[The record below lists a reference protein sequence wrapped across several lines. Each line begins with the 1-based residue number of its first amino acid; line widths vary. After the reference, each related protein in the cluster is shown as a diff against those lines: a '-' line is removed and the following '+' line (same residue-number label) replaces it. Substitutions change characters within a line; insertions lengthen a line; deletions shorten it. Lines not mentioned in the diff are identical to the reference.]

1 MAWTAQS
8 IMPGFGQVITQAA
21 QLQRDS
27 QTASANTKRDAM
39 RGKIFA
45 GQSKMGQKDASKQ
58 LNDPSLMGHAGT
70 TPPPGTVQLGS
81 SIPVATLNQ
90 GGANIPAWLSNPAAV
105 LGNAMNPYADLLSQI
120 FSPRPAQ
127 TALPQNVADAYSNAA
142 NAAAA
147 RQNAQAQAINVALS
161 LPSTAINLGQREAS
175 MAPMSLAGLPTGLG
189 YRDPLQ
195 SLRDRIFQ
203 TNAAMLPNSGINQLA
218 RSAAGA
224 SGWAPSLPMF

>member
-1 MAWTAQS
+1 
-8 IMPGFGQVITQAA
+8 MPSFGQIVTQAA
-21 QLQRDS
+21 TNTAAPTTPQGVAREKMRS
-27 QTASANTKRDAM
+27 QT
-39 RGKIFA
+39 
-45 GQSKMGQKDASKQ
+45 
-58 LNDPSLMGHAGT
+58 LNDPSLMGNAASP
-70 TPPPGTVQLGS
+70 TPQRATQVGS
-81 SIPVATLNQ
+81 SIPVASLNQ
-90 GGANIPAWLSNPAAV
+90 GGVNIPSFLSNPAAV
-105 LGNAMNPYADLLSQI
+105 LGNAMNPYANILSQI
-120 FSPRPAQ
+120 FGQPQPQ
-127 TALPQNVADAYSNAA
+127 PTATAIPQNVADAYSAAA

-218 RSAAGA
+218 RASAGA